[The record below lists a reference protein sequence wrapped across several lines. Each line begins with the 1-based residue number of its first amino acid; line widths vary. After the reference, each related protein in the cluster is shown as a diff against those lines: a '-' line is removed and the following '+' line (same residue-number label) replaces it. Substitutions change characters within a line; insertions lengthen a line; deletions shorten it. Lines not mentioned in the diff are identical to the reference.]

1 MPYTF
6 KLCFIGGYVDMDT
19 GHLFNIDI
27 EAETV
32 TNRNTSEELSVRK
45 KPWKEPLDGIPWKE
59 VLNDSSIELKKGA
72 QKKISP

>member
-6 KLCFIGGYVDMDT
+6 KLCFIGGY
-19 GHLFNIDI
+19 LIDI
-27 EAETV
+27 EAEIV
-32 TNRNTSEELSVRK
+32 TNRNTSEELSIRK
-45 KPWKEPLDGIPWKE
+45 KPWKEPLEGIPWKE